1 MKSMTLQE
9 LKDKLQNLCYQGHSQ
24 RKVLT
29 TDFEKECFSDATD
42 IEYQLLNGDS
52 IYIALTDD
60 NRQPLG
66 D

>member
-1 MKSMTLQE
+1 MTLQE

-29 TDFEKECFSDATD
+29 TDFEKECFSDANN

-52 IYIALTDD
+52 IYIALTEDD
-60 NRQPLG
+60 SKELG
-66 D
+66 E